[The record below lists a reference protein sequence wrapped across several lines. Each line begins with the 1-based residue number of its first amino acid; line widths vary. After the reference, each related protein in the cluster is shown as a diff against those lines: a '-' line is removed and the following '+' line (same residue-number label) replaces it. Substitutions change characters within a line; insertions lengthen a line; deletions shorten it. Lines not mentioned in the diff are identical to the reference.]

1 MDDSPQRAR
10 ADSADTANGSST
22 AVPEHVHLVRA
33 LASLALDYLRWTQLV
48 PMLFAWTF
56 LLLIVA
62 ALLLTNFQDASF
74 ALLERGIGVY
84 ERVVGP
90 LDLAPPGVTEG
101 ETASTTEAAPGSADG
116 AAAGEEP
123 GAEPVPATTFT
134 DEDIMPVVLRAWALL
149 ALVGWLFGVLRSML
163 FGPREPRRL
172 WPKLRIALYV
182 AIGCSGLMWIAY
194 ALGTSTFNGGIAGWA
209 LLFTGIPLGV
219 WLVSVWSLTFG
230 HLVGRLQRHL
240 HA

>member
-1 MDDSPQRAR
+1 MDDSPRRSRPDA
-10 ADSADTANGSST
+10 SAAPHRSSNT
-22 AVPEHVHLVRA
+22 VPEHVHLIRA

-56 LLLIVA
+56 LLLMVA

-90 LDLAPPGVTEG
+90 LDLGPPGATDGDVG
-101 ETASTTEAAPGSADG
+101 AQGGSSSGPDAGAGAD
-116 AAAGEEP
+116 P
-123 GAEPVPATTFT
+123 DVVPATTFT

-163 FGPREPRRL
+163 FGPRRPGRL

-194 ALGTSTFNGGIAGWA
+194 ALGTSTFNGGVAGWA
-209 LLFTGIPLGV
+209 LLFIGGPLAV
-219 WLVSVWSLTFG
+219 WLVSVWSLGFG

>member
-1 MDDSPQRAR
+1 MDVSPRRSRPDA
-10 ADSADTANGSST
+10 SAAPDPSSKS
-22 AVPEHVHLVRA
+22 VPEHVHLVRA
-33 LASLALDYLRWTQLV
+33 LASLVLDYLRWTQLV
-48 PMLFAWTF
+48 PMLFAWTV
-56 LLLIVA
+56 LLLMVA

-74 ALLERGIGVY
+74 ALLERGIGIY

-90 LDLAPPGVTEG
+90 LDLGPPGATH
-101 ETASTTEAAPGSADG
+101 ADG
-116 AAAGEEP
+116 
-123 GAEPVPATTFT
+123 GAEGASSSGPDADADADADAVAGAVPATTFT

-163 FGPREPRRL
+163 FGPRQPDRL
-172 WPKLRIALYV
+172 WPKLRIALYI
-182 AIGCSGLMWIAY
+182 AAGCSGLMWIAF

-209 LLFTGIPLGV
+209 LLFIGAPLAV
-219 WLVSVWSLTFG
+219 WLVSVWSLGFG

>member
-1 MDDSPQRAR
+1 MDDSPRRSRTGPAALPAR
-10 ADSADTANGSST
+10 SSRP
-22 AVPEHVHLVRA
+22 VPGHVHLVRA

-56 LLLIVA
+56 LLLMVA

-74 ALLERGIGVY
+74 SLVERGIGVY

-90 LDLAPPGVTEG
+90 LDLGPPG
-101 ETASTTEAAPGSADG
+101 ETATEIDAGDRAP
-116 AAAGEEP
+116 
-123 GAEPVPATTFT
+123 PATTFT
-134 DEDIMPVVLRAWALL
+134 EEDILPVVLRAWALL

-163 FGPREPRRL
+163 FGPRRPARL

-182 AIGCSGLMWIAY
+182 AAGCSGSMWIAY
-194 ALGTSTFNGGIAGWA
+194 ALGTSAFHGSIASWA
-209 LLFTGIPLGV
+209 LVFIGIPLGV
-219 WLVSVWSLTFG
+219 WLVSVWSLAFG
-230 HLVGRLQRHL
+230 HLVGRLQRLL

>member
-1 MDDSPQRAR
+1 MDESSHRTPPDA
-10 ADSADTANGSST
+10 SADAGGSSDR
-22 AVPEHVHLVRA
+22 VPEHVHLVRA

-48 PMLFAWTF
+48 PMLFSWTF
-56 LLLIVA
+56 LLLMVA

-90 LDLAPPGVTEG
+90 LDLGPPGATDDGATSATGAAPGAAGGAEDRD
-101 ETASTTEAAPGSADG
+101 EAAPAM
-116 AAAGEEP
+116 
-123 GAEPVPATTFT
+123 TFT
-134 DEDIMPVVLRAWALL
+134 DEDILPVVLRAWALL

-219 WLVSVWSLTFG
+219 WLVSAWSLTFG